1 MAGADMY
8 DRLRSEN
15 GKKTEKARNAL
26 ISLIR
31 DRKLQPGDKLPNQKE
46 LIQCLGLS
54 ATTVMRAVNALK
66 GSGYLD
72 VRNKVGVFLR
82 KAELDSLI
90 GRTIGLTSLH
100 LEGGSPFYC
109 YLVLAI
115 QSRLLKAGCKTVS
128 FFRREVVEKAHLR
141 LTDCFG
147 LKEALKEKSLDGI
160 VDVGGFCKASLEQL
174 RHSKVSYTYIGFS
187 ENPPHGIVLDMVFQ
201 LKRSLEV
208 LCKKGC
214 RRIGVMMSD
223 NPAALFSVYSERQ
236 AELDPGVDPER
247 FYLVSPSIT
256 DGRKHVA
263 SILAM
268 PEDERPDGFVF
279 LDEYIGMDFWT
290 AMKYVEPGYRPWIV
304 SSRSPQVP
312 IPCIDDNIIFF
323 QKDIEQLAAMAVE
336 HLLRQLR
343 GDPAERREIYRC
355 GMEFAPPYQDSKI
368 FFQQQRLKHKT

>member
-1 MAGADMY
+1 M
-8 DRLRSEN
+8 
-15 GKKTEKARNAL
+15 
-26 ISLIR
+26 
-31 DRKLQPGDKLPNQKE
+31 
-46 LIQCLGLS
+46 
-54 ATTVMRAVNALK
+54 V
-66 GSGYLD
+66 
-72 VRNKVGVFLR
+72 
-82 KAELDSLI
+82 
-90 GRTIGLTSLH
+90 
-100 LEGGSPFYC
+100 
-109 YLVLAI
+109 
-115 QSRLLKAGCKTVS
+115 
-128 FFRREVVEKAHLR
+128 
-141 LTDCFG
+141 
-147 LKEALKEKSLDGI
+147 
-160 VDVGGFCKASLEQL
+160 
-174 RHSKVSYTYIGFS
+174 
-187 ENPPHGIVLDMVFQ
+187 VFQ

-208 LCKKGC
+208 LRKKGC

-268 PEDERPDGFVF
+268 PEEERPDGFVF

-343 GDPAERREIYRC
+343 GDLAERREIYRC
-355 GMEFAPPYQDSKI
+355 GMEFAPPYLDSKI